1 MTPAARVRDALIV
14 SGRDLEVLAYA
25 VHTARRTRRLEGH
38 PAHPDLERLAH
49 TFEPAVSASVS
60 PRPHADTTAEPARH
74 DEHMTTSEAAELL
87 GVTPRTVRRMAAKL
101 SGRNVGGRWLVS
113 ARAVREHLA
122 GRTGQQLTEGTPHV
136 RQ

>member
-1 MTPAARVRDALIV
+1 
-14 SGRDLEVLAYA
+14 
-25 VHTARRTRRLEGH
+25 
-38 PAHPDLERLAH
+38 
-49 TFEPAVSASVS
+49 
-60 PRPHADTTAEPARH
+60 
-74 DEHMTTSEAAELL
+74 MTTSEAAELL

-122 GRTGQQLTEGTPHV
+122 GRTGHQLTEGTPHV